1 MKKQTKEMIWI
12 GVGLILLS
20 LFLHFLH
27 VVIFKDLHHTL
38 IFLFAD
44 IAFIPMEV
52 FFTTLVIERLL
63 EKRESHHVK
72 EKLNM
77 LVGVFYA
84 EIGTQLLSYFVEQ
97 DDNVYVCKKLRVQD
111 PSVWDENYFKRLQ
124 ELNSTYHYEVSL
136 DKVDLKQLHDILHE
150 GKNLLIT
157 LVTNES
163 LHDHETFTEM
173 LMLVLHLNEELDMRD
188 YESLTETEKLHLT
201 HDMEAL
207 YRYLTY
213 EWCHYLNYLS
223 KNYPGLFSTAIM
235 LSPFNKKHQRQALED
250 HKGGAC

>member
-1 MKKQTKEMIWI
+1 MRPFAF
-12 GVGLILLS
+12 S
-20 LFLHFLH
+20 HDC
-27 VVIFKDLHHTL
+27 IFRFC
-38 IFLFAD
+38 IS
-44 IAFIPMEV
+44 FI
-52 FFTTLVIERLL
+52 
-63 EKRESHHVK
+63 
-72 EKLNM
+72 
-77 LVGVFYA
+77 
-84 EIGTQLLSYFVEQ
+84 
-97 DDNVYVCKKLRVQD
+97 
-111 PSVWDENYFKRLQ
+111 
-124 ELNSTYHYEVSL
+124 EL
-136 DKVDLKQLHDILHE
+136 
-150 GKNLLIT
+150 
-157 LVTNES
+157 ES

-173 LMLVLHLNEELDMRD
+173 LMLILHLKEELDMRD